1 MKKTFAVLAFAVV
14 IALSAFP
21 SASVFAEGA
30 SQQQEQRA
38 IALPSATVLPQE
50 GEFSDRD
57 GASVVS
63 KS

>member
-1 MKKTFAVLAFAVV
+1 MKKTFAVLAYAAA
-14 IALSAFP
+14 IALSALPFGSV
-21 SASVFAEGA
+21 SAESA

-50 GEFSDRD
+50 GEFSVQD
-57 GASVVS
+57 GVAVVS